1 MVAFDLKPSS
11 AVAALW
17 AEHLF
22 STYPPSEAS
31 APPEHWTALDSHPEF
46 GQAPCPRLR
55 TYGPDAAEICWLT
68 ENHILDICLGFRIP
82 TNAYRKYYV
91 NLSLIIHLF
100 HLGFLLKYAGLQKVI
115 FWAYVW

>member
-1 MVAFDLKPSS
+1 MVAFDLEPLS
-11 AVAALW
+11 AVAAFW
-17 AEHLF
+17 AEHFF
-22 STYPPSEAS
+22 STHPPSEAS

-68 ENHILDICLGFRIP
+68 QNHILGICLGFRIP
-82 TNAYRKYYV
+82 ANAIFSV

-100 HLGFLLKYAGLQKVI
+100 HWGFC
-115 FWAYVW
+115 